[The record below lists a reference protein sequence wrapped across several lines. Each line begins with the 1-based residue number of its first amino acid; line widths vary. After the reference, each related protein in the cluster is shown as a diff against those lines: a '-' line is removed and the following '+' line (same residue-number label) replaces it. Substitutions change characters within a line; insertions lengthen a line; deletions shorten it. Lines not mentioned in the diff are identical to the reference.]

1 MRKRQYKLM
10 CQTCSSEFD
19 GYHSTNKFCSSR
31 CSSKS
36 DKRKES
42 TKNYAAK
49 RRTKIQEYKLS
60 KGCAICGYNK
70 HPAALDFAHLEQ
82 KTKSFN
88 ISQDPKRKWE
98 DTLKEIEKCRVL
110 CRNCHAV
117 ETIENKHHVY
127 RS

>member
-1 MRKRQYKLM
+1 M

-36 DKRKES
+36 DKRKAS

-49 RRTKIQEYKLS
+49 RRTQIQEYKLS

-82 KTKSFN
+82 STKSFN